1 MECPGVPIIPI
12 FTENIREA
20 YCTMSIGRDIWR
32 ALYERTRL
40 PMVPIYG
47 GFPVRLTT
55 HVGAPIRLRRDET
68 AEGLAVRVQEAMQT
82 MIATHQRGE
91 DMGQLL
97 LSRVYDQYLL
107 EDKLV

>member
-1 MECPGVPIIPI
+1 
-12 FTENIREA
+12 
-20 YCTMSIGRDIWR
+20 MSIGRDIWR

-40 PMVPIYG
+40 PLVPIYG

-82 MIATHQRGE
+82 MIATHQQRGE

>member
-1 MECPGVPIIPI
+1 
-12 FTENIREA
+12 
-20 YCTMSIGRDIWR
+20 MSIGRDIWR

-40 PMVPIYG
+40 PLVPIYG

-68 AEGLAVRVQEAMQT
+68 AEGLALRVQEAMQA

-91 DMGQLL
+91 ELSHLL
-97 LSRVYDQYLL
+97 LSRVYDQYSL